1 MKDYYYLHSK
11 VNKLIFV
18 PSVVVDDSEYF
29 SCPFV
34 KKYWKYDSE
43 DKNNNW
49 LIMLEASALGL
60 DETQMKQ
67 LAEEWNLTKN
77 NLPDFM
83 AKNDPDENKLLI
95 DGSIRF
101 VKVVFD
107 MDVDGLISLAFQKI
121 MKLIKEGT

>member
-29 SCPFV
+29 SGPFV

-49 LIMLEASALGL
+49 LIMFEAAALGL